1 MQRSPTTIQ
10 LPPSLD
16 PYRRDKAFSDSTESR
31 HSSNAHLVGSG
42 SLSSHL
48 GAENPSPDASASSS
62 LPPDS
67 GCGLFPDAD
76 SYSSIRSSRV
86 PTSAGVAALPSS
98 ADARAAPGNPRRAT
112 TGCPPGAPCTQ
123 SPSLVHFPDYNFMTS
138 YQLME
143 TNLGDHKNLW
153 TFCFIGYVAGKF
165 PGFTALTKFI
175 DSSWKCKAN
184 LTMHD
189 TDWLIYSFSSETDM
203 LAVLSD
209 DPYFVFGRPLILNKL
224 CQNILILQ
232 LLTW

>member
-1 MQRSPTTIQ
+1 MDNSIGNGKGKSVLQEQYLDPKQTEANVMAEGCEITRGGRKSNKHHRSHSRSLSKGDDAWRRTGTKKRTCAKGQNRDMQRSPTTIQ

-48 GAENPSPDASASSS
+48 GAENPSPDVSASSS

-86 PTSAGVAALPSS
+86 PTSAGVAALHSS

-112 TGCPPGAPCTQ
+112 TGCPL
-123 SPSLVHFPDYNFMTS
+123 SMY
-138 YQLME
+138 
-143 TNLGDHKNLW
+143 
-153 TFCFIGYVAGKF
+153 I
-165 PGFTALTKFI
+165 TARISIIYDNQILT
-175 DSSWKCKAN
+175 
-184 LTMHD
+184 
-189 TDWLIYSFSSETDM
+189 E
-203 LAVLSD
+203 
-209 DPYFVFGRPLILNKL
+209 
-224 CQNILILQ
+224 
-232 LLTW
+232 